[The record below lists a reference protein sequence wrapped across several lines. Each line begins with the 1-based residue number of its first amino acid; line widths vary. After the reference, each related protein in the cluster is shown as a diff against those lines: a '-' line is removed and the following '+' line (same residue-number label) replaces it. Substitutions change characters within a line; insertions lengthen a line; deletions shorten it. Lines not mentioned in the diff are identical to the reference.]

1 MFSIQTVTITYPSV
15 QERIIT
21 PVIVQSH
28 KKIVKVNALWDTGS
42 NRTYIS
48 NSLANKLR
56 LQNEGTKTTITSG
69 GEINSSLYNI
79 TLHLNDFMSY
89 YICVASYPNT
99 VLNAD
104 IVIGMDIINQGDFAI
119 TNTNGHTT
127 FSFRTPSQEE
137 VKFSED
143 NITDD
148 SMNELASFLST

>member
-1 MFSIQTVTITYPSV
+1 MFSIQTVTITYPSL
-15 QERIIT
+15 QERITT

-28 KKIVKVNALWDTGS
+28 KKVIKVNALWDTGS

-48 NSLANKLR
+48 DTLADT
-56 LQNEGTKTTITSG
+56 LQLQADGIKTTITSG
-69 GEINSSLYNI
+69 GDIKSHLYNI
-79 TLHLNDFMSY
+79 TLHLNNFISFTV
-89 YICVASYPNT
+89 CAPSYPNT
-99 VLNAD
+99 VSNAD
-104 IVIGMDIINQGDFAI
+104 VVIGMDIIGQGDFAI

-137 VKFSED
+137 VRFSED